1 MASYNGGAMHET
13 TIMVLTPEERPSNAE
28 ASDVHRLDLSA
39 MEKSGGNDEADWGR
53 SDEVPI
59 GLHLDIEGSL
69 INGEEIDSPS
79 RIADVGTI
87 QALLDAGQT
96 EQAMTTLRALLA
108 GVLTYSLGRAS
119 MDEQMRSA
127 IVENVM
133 KLIEPILHSNRG
145 KRTSMSDERLSSM
158 AVALGSTGRLATDVA
173 LSGVLPG
180 TLAALLI
187 ARTERQAGQ
196 IQTLL
201 HLAGKL
207 ADR

>member
-1 MASYNGGAMHET
+1 
-13 TIMVLTPEERPSNAE
+13 
-28 ASDVHRLDLSA
+28 
-39 MEKSGGNDEADWGR
+39 
-53 SDEVPI
+53 
-59 GLHLDIEGSL
+59 
-69 INGEEIDSPS
+69 
-79 RIADVGTI
+79 
-87 QALLDAGQT
+87 
-96 EQAMTTLRALLA
+96 
-108 GVLTYSLGRAS
+108 
-119 MDEQMRSA
+119 
-127 IVENVM
+127 VM